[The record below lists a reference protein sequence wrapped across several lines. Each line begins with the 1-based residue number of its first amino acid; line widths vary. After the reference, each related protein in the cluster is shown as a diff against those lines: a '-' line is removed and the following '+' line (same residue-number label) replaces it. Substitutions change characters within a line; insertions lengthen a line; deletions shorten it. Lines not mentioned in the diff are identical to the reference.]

1 MSFVSKD
8 KDFEIEYI
16 FLFNTL
22 YEKDKTFDLLISYCN
37 VEEKQL
43 LEFVI
48 GFMEYKWQQRTLKA
62 LWKISIT
69 STCMSDMLF
78 INM

>member
-1 MSFVSKD
+1 MSNQYKCFTNECNFIEQLRSLLEMSFVSKD

-16 FLFNTL
+16 FLFDTL
-22 YEKDKTFDLLISYCN
+22 YEETFDLLISYCN

-48 GFMEYKWQQRTLKA
+48 GFMEYK
-62 LWKISIT
+62 
-69 STCMSDMLF
+69 
-78 INM
+78 

>member
-22 YEKDKTFDLLISYCN
+22 YVTFDLLISYCN